1 MPTTHS
7 TTHGA
12 TPGAIH
18 DTALPADTAAEEERF
33 EAMVPGARSLARR
46 VVRPLLRAW
55 LRLRVE
61 GLEHLPSDGPVLIAS
76 THCSHADSLALGAG
90 THRPVFFLG
99 DERLT
104 NWPLLGPLLPR
115 LGMVPVQRGNGDA
128 RALDLLAGLLAD
140 GHAVVVYPEG
150 SRSRDGLVHRPR
162 SGVARLAAATG
173 TDVVPVAVAGIYD
186 VWPIGRRPR
195 LRGGRVVVRFGP
207 ALSAPADTPR
217 DRRRFNETLHAT
229 LADLAG
235 VDAAD
240 DYSPVGG
247 KAAA

>member
-1 MPTTHS
+1 MSSQMSTDTRPT
-7 TTHGA
+7 A
-12 TPGAIH
+12 TA
-18 DTALPADTAAEEERF
+18 PADPADEERF
-33 EAMVPGARSLARR
+33 EAMVPGARSLVRR
-46 VVRPLLRAW
+46 VVRPLLRTW
-55 LRLRVE
+55 LRLEVE
-61 GLEHLPSDGPVLIAS
+61 GLEHLPADGPVLIAS

-104 NWPLLGPLLPR
+104 RWPLLGPLLPR
-115 LGMVPVQRGNGDA
+115 LGMVPVQRGRGDR
-128 RALDLLAGLLAD
+128 RALDLLGGLLAD

-150 SRSRDGLVHRPR
+150 SRSRDGRVHRPR

-173 TDVVPVAVAGIYD
+173 VPVVPVAVAGIFE

-195 LRGGRVVVRFGP
+195 LRGGRVVVRFG
-207 ALSAPADTPR
+207 APIEPPVDHPR
-217 DRRRFNETLHAT
+217 ERRRFNERLHAT

-235 VDAAD
+235 VEAAD

-247 KAAA
+247 GTGAGDEVAA